1 MLRGSEGNL
10 ESEFDLCGFRMVIL
24 ETLHGS
30 NEELAFLF
38 AMATD
43 VEVLLCSRFIS
54 IEMQKDEGQLNLQL
68 AFNEIESGVI
78 VV

>member
-10 ESEFDLCGFRMVIL
+10 EAEFDLFGFRMVIL

-38 AMATD
+38 AMTTD
-43 VEVLLCSRFIS
+43 VEVLLCSHFIS